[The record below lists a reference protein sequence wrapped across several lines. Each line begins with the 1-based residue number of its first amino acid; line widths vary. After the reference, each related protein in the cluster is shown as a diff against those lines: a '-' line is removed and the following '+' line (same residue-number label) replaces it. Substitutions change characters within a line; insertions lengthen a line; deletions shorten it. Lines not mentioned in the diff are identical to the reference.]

1 MAVRG
6 GKKVS
11 VISRGGMR
19 LRSMDAFRDS
29 VLFLDAVTTAPT
41 TTTGI
46 FSLYVS
52 GTSLI
57 YDNGS
62 ATTTI
67 GAAGGGGTPT
77 WETIF
82 AADNTFTITPDATFT
97 ITGNRST
104 ATDVLTVTNIAGGS
118 GSAIQITNSG
128 TGNDIDGT
136 SNLWGVTAAGVA
148 SFAGLTLT
156 GANTITTSSGDIT
169 WTLEDNDSTAL
180 IIGASGDTNMMT
192 FDTSNAAPVVRF
204 GDGMALTDGAATFD
218 SSSNTVSNV
227 VITNNTITTFGADT
241 NSTGMVVIRST
252 SLTTGSLL
260 QLQASDTALAGGFYL
275 TCRDSVGAAN
285 NLTIGE
291 NGVIAMVG
299 TAASD
304 SLAITNGDVLVSDGS
319 LTMTDADNAASFSLT
334 NNTATTARVFLVT
347 GSGVHTGTGATAFY
361 GITQSGATSGDVV
374 AITANGLTT
383 GNALLLTSTGTVAD
397 GGAML
402 SIVADS
408 ATTPGATA
416 GGLVEL
422 TADAL
427 TTGVGMD
434 LTTTSL
440 ALAAGGLFNAAHTA
454 SGTLTAAKT
463 AWLAE
468 FFSSRT
474 HTAASAISDDYDVVS
489 IIRTNVINNAGGTLN
504 AAGSVLRLENI
515 GTQTAGTLA
524 DTAIGLE
531 VVMTGGTTQDG
542 VGISLTHTGTTA
554 GRAMELVLSHT
565 TLDGVVQVTANSVNS
580 GNAVVVDLNGL
591 TSGIGLELT
600 HTTTVIT
607 TGSVCR
613 ITSTGVDT
621 GTAQGTLLD
630 LVSSG
635 TTAGTVV
642 QLVADALATG
652 IGVFMSFDGLTTGE
666 AISITHTTT
675 VIADGGSLF
684 RLSSTGIDTGG
695 ATNGTVF
702 DLSSTAQAAGVVA
715 LLTANGLTTG
725 TALRVTSSGT
735 VTSAGEGLV
744 NIVGTGVTTGFGLKI
759 DLTEATLTTGLYINC
774 YDDTAT
780 ASVFTVA
787 EDGNTTITGAGGS
800 NMFTMTAGDM
810 VLSDG
815 SITITDADNAAT
827 VSLTNNTATTIG
839 AAASGGVATLIS
851 TSLTTGA
858 LLNLELTEATLTTGW
873 YLRCWDATGAVGVFN
888 VEEDGEILVAGG
900 RATTAGGA
908 DAINIGSSNAIKV
921 LWGSGAPTA
930 TAPQGSLYLRTD
942 GSSTSTR
949 LYANSDGAGTWVNF
963 TSAS

>member
-11 VISRGGMR
+11 HITRGG
-19 LRSMDAFRDS
+19 LRVRGFDAFRDA
-29 VLFLDAVTTAPT
+29 VIFMDAVTTAPT

-62 ATTTI
+62 GTTTI

-82 AADNTFTITPDATFT
+82 AADNTFTITPDAAFT
-97 ITGNRST
+97 IAGNRST
-104 ATDVLTVTNIAGGS
+104 ATDVLVITNVAGGS
-118 GSAIQITNSG
+118 GSCIQITNSG

-136 SNLWGVTAAGVA
+136 SNLWGITAAGVA

-156 GANTITTSSGDIT
+156 GANTITTSSGDIN
-169 WTLEDNDSTAL
+169 WVLEDNDSTAL

-192 FDTSNAAPVVRF
+192 FDTSDAAPVVRF
-204 GDGMALTDGAATFD
+204 GDGMAVTDGAATFT
-218 SSSNTVSNV
+218 STSNTVANV
-227 VITNNTITTFGADT
+227 AIINNTISTFGADA
-241 NSTGMVVIRST
+241 SSAGAVSIRST

-260 QLQASDTALAGGFYL
+260 QLQLSDTANAGGFYL
-275 TCRDSVGAAN
+275 TCRESVGGTN
-285 NLTIGE
+285 DFTIGE
-291 NGVIAMVG
+291 NGVLVMAG

-304 SLAITNGDVLVSDGS
+304 SLTVTAGDLVVSDGS

-347 GSGVHTGTGATAFY
+347 GSGTHTGTGATAFY
-361 GITQSGATSGDVV
+361 GITQSGTTSGDVV

-408 ATTPGATA
+408 ATTAGLTS
-416 GGLVEL
+416 GGLIEL

-440 ALAAGGLFNAAHTA
+440 ALAAGGLLNVAHTA
-454 SGTLTAAKT
+454 SGTLSVAKT

-474 HTAASAISDDYDVVS
+474 HTAATAISDDYDVVS
-489 IIRTNVINNAGGTLN
+489 IIRTNVVNNAGGTLN

-515 GTQTAGTLA
+515 GTQTDGTLA

-531 VVMTGGTTQDG
+531 IVMTGGTTQDG
-542 VGISLTHTGTTA
+542 IGISLTHTGTTA
-554 GRAMELVLSHT
+554 GRAIDLILSHT
-565 TLDGVVQVTANSVNS
+565 TLDGVVRVTANSVDS
-580 GNAVVVDLNGL
+580 GNAIVADLNGL

-600 HTTTVIT
+600 HTTSVIT

-621 GTAQGTLLD
+621 GTGQGTLLD

-635 TTAGTVV
+635 TTAATVV
-642 QLVADALATG
+642 SLVADVLATG
-652 IGVFMSFDGLTTGE
+652 IGMFFSFDGLTTGE
-666 AISITHTTT
+666 GMSLTHTTT

-695 ATNGTVF
+695 ATNGALM

-774 YDDTAT
+774 FDDTGA
-780 ASVFTVA
+780 ASVFTVG
-787 EDGNTTITGAGGS
+787 EDGAVVITGANGS
-800 NMFTMTAGDM
+800 TMFTMTAGDA
-810 VLSDG
+810 VLSAG
-815 SITITDADNAAT
+815 SLTMTDDDNAASL
-827 VSLTNNTATTIG
+827 SLTNNTATTIG
-839 AAASGGVATLIS
+839 AAVSGGVSTLIS
-851 TSLTTGA
+851 TSLTTGT
-858 LLNLELTEATLTTGW
+858 LLNLELTEGTLTTGR
-873 YLRCWDATGAVGVFN
+873 YLKCWDVTGAVEVAAI
-888 VEEDGEILVAGG
+888 EEDGELFVAGG

-908 DAINIGSSNAIKV
+908 DAINIGASAALKIA
-921 LWGSGAPTA
+921 WGSGAPTY
-930 TAPQGSLYLRTD
+930 TAPQGSVYMRTD

-949 LYANSDGAGTWVNF
+949 LYVNTDGAGTWTNV
-963 TSAS
+963 TTAA